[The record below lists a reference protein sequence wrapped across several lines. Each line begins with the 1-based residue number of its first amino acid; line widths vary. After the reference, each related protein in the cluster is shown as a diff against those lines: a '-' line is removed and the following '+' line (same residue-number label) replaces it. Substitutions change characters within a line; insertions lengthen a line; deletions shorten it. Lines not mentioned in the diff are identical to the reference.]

1 MTKLNKYWSTKKKIN
16 WLNDNYT
23 FISDRNW
30 GGSWVYNVD
39 GPPYQEVVATIDDIT
54 QPQGLNIDYKL
65 VRGVK

>member
-1 MTKLNKYWSTKKKIN
+1 MINKYWSKKKKID
-16 WLNDNYT
+16 WLDDNYT

-54 QPQGLNIDYKL
+54 QPKGLNVNYGKIKEEIN
-65 VRGVK
+65 